1 MHIHFI
7 SQKHF
12 DFPHPT
18 QHIIFAALLVFH
30 TPRYTSKYTS
40 VLQHTNAGIEIYSPE
55 DMQSALS
62 SLAQSLDN
70 YLNSFSSHPFLLY
83 RCGAF
88 IPIHP
93 QRFIMRIDSP
103 RSLKYFEC
111 FFFSLFFFILLLS
124 IRFGLYMLEFMK
136 PHSRYVRQLNDVL
149 SNISNETATIP
160 YIATKKKHTHKPAT
174 QKKYRSQKKAHRM
187 RISYMVPGHVA
198 SALAD
203 CATFLSTRFW
213 VVGRGLGLFGMQIV

>member
-1 MHIHFI
+1 
-7 SQKHF
+7 
-12 DFPHPT
+12 
-18 QHIIFAALLVFH
+18 
-30 TPRYTSKYTS
+30 
-40 VLQHTNAGIEIYSPE
+40 
-55 DMQSALS
+55 MQSALS

-136 PHSRYVRQLNDVL
+136 PHSRCTSTQRCSFQHFQRNRNNSVYCN
-149 SNISNETATIP
+149 
-160 YIATKKKHTHKPAT
+160 KKKTHKPAT

-187 RISYMVPGHVA
+187 RISYVVRDT
-198 SALAD
+198 SLLLAD

>member
-111 FFFSLFFFILLLS
+111 FFFSLFLFFILLLS

-160 YIATKKKHTHKPAT
+160 YIAKKKKKHTQTSHTEKIPKP
-174 QKKYRSQKKAHRM
+174 KKGPSNANLVYGTGTRRF
-187 RISYMVPGHVA
+187 
-198 SALAD
+198 
-203 CATFLSTRFW
+203 CARRLRDFL
-213 VVGRGLGLFGMQIV
+213 VN